1 MKYRKRKIRGANSVV
16 ITFDEETF
24 QNLLNVGS
32 VISDFVPILTGRIKY
47 FGRYDTVSIDYDQMI
62 KLEEMT
68 KDLPQIS
75 NRLNFVDYKIYRF
88 VLESLITAPSL
99 TVDQVFVIIK
109 RLYSLLSGQG
119 QYASMEDIEKMSA
132 EFVKATGE

>member
-1 MKYRKRKIRGANSVV
+1 MKYTKRKIKGTNSVV
-16 ITFDEETF
+16 ITFDEKTF
-24 QNLLNVGS
+24 QNFWSDSS
-32 VISDFVPILTGRIKY
+32 VISDFVPILVSRIKY
-47 FGRYDTVSIDYDQMI
+47 FGGYDKVSIDYDQML

-99 TVDQVFVIIK
+99 TVDQVFIIIK
-109 RLYSLLSGQG
+109 RLYSLLSGSG
-119 QYASMEDIEKMSA
+119 QYASMEDIEKMNA
-132 EFVKATGE
+132 EFMKY